1 MENYHE
7 AKVKLTNTQLKKLK
21 SAAKNKTKA
30 IIKLTKKNFEDEEF
44 PHELFLTQDKQLK

>member
-30 IIKLTKKNFEDEEF
+30 IIKLTKKNFEEL